1 MGSHLPVQGTWVRS
15 PVREAPTCHR
25 HHSYW
30 SPHALGPVLHNKR
43 NRCNREPE
51 HQDGQ
56 WPLLAT
62 ARKSPHSNQAQR
74 SQRLTKQICFLKNLR
89 SEKTKQACE
98 PDSNMAQI
106 LKLANGSFLEQ
117 RQIGWWF
124 EWDKMNNTQEQTGN
138 LSRDGNSKKE
148 SKGNPRNQNYC
159 RELSASSGSS
169 GDCGTRPGTDSASL
183 KTHQW
188 KPPKLKC
195 REDKEGK
202 RKRTSSNCGTVPKDL
217 TFVQLDHQKEKERGG
232 KKKYLK

>member
-106 LKLANGSFLEQ
+106 LKLSNGSFLEQ

-159 RELSASSGSS
+159 RVPLLA
-169 GDCGTRPGTDSASL
+169 
-183 KTHQW
+183 HQETVARGQGQTQRAW
-188 KPPKLKC
+188 
-195 REDKEGK
+195 RH
-202 RKRTSSNCGTVPKDL
+202 TSENLPNWNAERIK
-217 TFVQLDHQKEKERGG
+217 KEKEREHPVTVGQFP
-232 KKKYLK
+232 KI